1 MAIFRINN
9 IVVGFAGYS
18 ITHLPAGIV
27 FCYKKATAICVL
39 IKFAK
44 REVQI
49 MKQFNL
55 PTVEIEMFAV
65 EDVLTTSAPAPT
77 EPTKPTAPETP
88 GDDFE

>member
-1 MAIFRINN
+1 
-9 IVVGFAGYS
+9 
-18 ITHLPAGIV
+18 
-27 FCYKKATAICVL
+27 
-39 IKFAK
+39 
-44 REVQI
+44 
-49 MKQFNL
+49 MKQFNK